1 LTTTVFKIRL
11 TTIDVNMARVTQ
23 PRPGPQRRKFKGALP
38 EERTAHRRTQLVEA
52 GLQAFGTEGFHAVG
66 VRDVCAVAKLTERY
80 FYESFRNREALF
92 VAVYEA
98 AAERLR
104 GIIAAAVPASPK
116 SVAELARAGLGAAL
130 AAFRDD
136 PRLARILLIEVLA
149 IGPELGDAHVLVSQG
164 FTDQISEMTL
174 ALYPDL
180 KERGLD
186 ARLVANGLY
195 GATLYVT
202 MRWATEGFREP
213 LDRVLSHAVFFYEAF
228 ATELDGREPRSSVT
242 RSSARRAATGSAR
255 RGPEPRRARRA

>member
-1 LTTTVFKIRL
+1 VLTTTVFRIRL
-11 TTIDVNMARVTQ
+11 TTLDVNMARVTK
-23 PRPGPQRRKFKGALP
+23 PRPEPQRRRFKGALP
-38 EERTAHRRTQLVEA
+38 EERTAQRRAQLVEA
-52 GLQAFGTEGFHAVG
+52 GLQAFGTQGFHAVG
-66 VRDVCAVAKLTERY
+66 VRDVCAAAKLTERY

-104 GIIAAAVPASPK
+104 GIIAAAIPAPSK
-116 SVAELARAGLGAAL
+116 SVADLARAGLGAAL

-149 IGPELGDAHVLVSQG
+149 IGPELGDAHLLVSQG

-180 KERGLD
+180 EERGLN

-213 LDRVLSHAVFFYEAF
+213 LERVLAHAVLFYEAF
-228 ATELDGREPRSSVT
+228 AKELGSRAPRPSRARAPRSG
-242 RSSARRAATGSAR
+242 SSATRRRALG
-255 RGPEPRRARRA
+255 